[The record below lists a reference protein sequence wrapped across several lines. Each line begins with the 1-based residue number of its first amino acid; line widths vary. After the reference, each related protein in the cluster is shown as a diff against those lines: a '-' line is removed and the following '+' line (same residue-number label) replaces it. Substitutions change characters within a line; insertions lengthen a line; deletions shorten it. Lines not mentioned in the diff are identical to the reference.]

1 MTRKKSTRNSKKT
14 EDTTSTEEE
23 VTTTEEEADAKADD
37 ATENKEEAVSDK
49 TETPETPEEDATV
62 EASAEPPA
70 NDNIEHTRVPEPMT
84 HAAKP
89 LALKMAR
96 VMAEVSTVPKNGRND
111 FHGYDYIMESDLVDQ
126 LRGKLAAQGVA
137 IFPSIREHVVSQTQD
152 ARGRAQYMATVT
164 LDVTFIDGDSGDQ
177 MTTTWVGQ
185 GVDAGDKSY
194 YKAYTGAFK
203 YALLKTFLIAGEDD
217 GNPEVRAPRQ
227 SSRRRAGGRR

>member
-1 MTRKKSTRNSKKT
+1 MTRKKSTRNSKKNDDVV
-14 EDTTSTEEE
+14 EN
-23 VTTTEEEADAKADD
+23 D
-37 ATENKEEAVSDK
+37 ATANEDVVEENETPENNEEAVSDK
-49 TETPETPEEDATV
+49 TEETKKDAEV
-62 EASAEPPA
+62 AAEAEATEPPA
-70 NDNIEHTRVPEPMT
+70 NDDIEHTRQPKQFA

-137 IFPSIREHVVSQTQD
+137 IFPSIREHVVSQVQD

-227 SSRRRAGGRR
+227 SSSRRRAGGRR

>member
-1 MTRKKSTRNSKKT
+1 
-14 EDTTSTEEE
+14 
-23 VTTTEEEADAKADD
+23 
-37 ATENKEEAVSDK
+37 
-49 TETPETPEEDATV
+49 
-62 EASAEPPA
+62 
-70 NDNIEHTRVPEPMT
+70 
-84 HAAKP
+84 
-89 LALKMAR
+89 
-96 VMAEVSTVPKNGRND
+96 
-111 FHGYDYIMESDLVDQ
+111 DYIMESDLVDQ

-137 IFPSIREHVVSQTQD
+137 IFPSIREHVVSQVQD

-227 SSRRRAGGRR
+227 SSSRRRAGGRR